1 MEVVFERVEGR
12 RYRVGVRRSGR
23 HDTGPD
29 VPPRVGVGAPVGDVP
44 HDLVHL
50 AIEEALGLRLGIF
63 GQVAAGGDLGGFFT
77 PPPAERN
84 PVRDQRRSR
93 RLSRAGAADASRS
106 ESLAACV
113 DHEGRLDPDRA
124 SAYATPRE
132 VERVQ
137 RRLGELVE
145 RWRVTP
151 PGGELVVTWPE
162 HLTVRRGV
170 LPPA

>member
-1 MEVVFERVEGR
+1 MEVVFERIEGR

-50 AIEEALGLRLGIF
+50 AIEDALGLRLGIF

-77 PPPAERN
+77 PPPEDRS
-84 PVRDQRRSR
+84 PVRDKRRSQ
-93 RLSRAGAADASRS
+93 RLARAGRDDTARS
-106 ESLAACV
+106 EALAACV
-113 DHEGRLDPDRA
+113 GHDGRLRPDLPA
-124 SAYATPRE
+124 DLVTPGE
-132 VERVQ
+132 LERVQ
-137 RRLGELVE
+137 QRLTELFDA
-145 RWRVTP
+145 WRATP

-170 LPPA
+170 LPSG

>member
-77 PPPAERN
+77 PPPADRS
-84 PVRDQRRSR
+84 PLRVKRRSQ
-93 RLSRAGAADASRS
+93 RLARAGRSDTGLS

-113 DHEGRLDPDRA
+113 GHDGRLRGADELL
-124 SAYATPRE
+124 TPAE
-132 VERVQ
+132 LGRVQ
-137 RRLGELVE
+137 RRLTALVDA
-145 RWRVTP
+145 WRATP

-170 LPPA
+170 LPSD